1 MTDVTNEMY
10 NELMDKY
17 NKAIEERNAFE
28 EQCKKFTADIAT
40 KDEKIKNLNDALY
53 NSIIT
58 RQKPDSAMKDDEPKS
73 FDDLLREAFQSSG
86 SNIQ

>member
-1 MTDVTNEMY
+1 
-10 NELMDKY
+10 MDKY

-28 EQCKKFTADIAT
+28 EQCKKFTGDIAT

-58 RQKPDSAMKDDEPKS
+58 RQKPDSGMKDDESKS
-73 FDDLLREAFQSSG
+73 FDDLLREAFEQK
-86 SNIQ
+86 Q

>member
-1 MTDVTNEMY
+1 MADITNEMY

-17 NKAIEERNAFE
+17 NKAIEERDAFE
-28 EQCKKFTADIAT
+28 EQCKKFTDDIAT

-58 RQKPDSAMKDDEPKS
+58 RQKPDSTIKDDEPKS
-73 FDDLLREAFQSSG
+73 FDDLLREAFEAKQ
-86 SNIQ
+86 

>member
-1 MTDVTNEMY
+1 MTDITNEMY

-17 NKAIEERNAFE
+17 NKAIEERDAFE

-53 NSIIT
+53 NSIVT
-58 RQKPDSAMKDDEPKS
+58 RQKPTEVKESETKT
-73 FDDLLREAFQSSG
+73 FDDLLREAFDTKQ
-86 SNIQ
+86 